1 MNRGIKGLHRLA
13 ATLTALS
20 MAVMLAGCT
29 SQSSAATTTNAT
41 ATATARSEETSTAA
55 TTASASAAPS
65 DSSSAET
72 TAEASTSASGT
83 VELVDQSFKIGIMQL
98 VEHNALDAAKQGFVD
113 GLAALGI
120 VEGQNLTIDFENAQ
134 NDQSNAQT
142 IAQQF
147 AADTD
152 IDLVLAIATPVAQA
166 AVNAITDRPILVTAV
181 TDPAASGLV
190 ESNDAP
196 GGNLTGTSDLN
207 PVKEQMQ
214 LLTELVPDAK
224 TVGIMYSSSEANS
237 EVQAKL
243 AETEAQA
250 LGLETEI
257 FTASASNEIQQVV
270 ESAVGKVDALYIPTD
285 NTFASSMAIVGQVA
299 EEAKLPVIAGEENM
313 MEAGALATVSL
324 DYYKLGQ
331 QTADMAYEILVNGK
345 DPATMPIEYQSDPV
359 LAINQDFAD
368 AIGLTI
374 PDSILAEV
382 GK

>member
-1 MNRGIKGLHRLA
+1 M
-13 ATLTALS
+13 T
-20 MAVMLAGCT
+20 VMLAGCG
-29 SQSSAATTTNAT
+29 SQSGTATTTNT
-41 ATATARSEETSTAA
+41 AAA
-55 TTASASAAPS
+55 TTSATTAEAATSAAAAT

-72 TAEASTSASGT
+72 TAEASASGT
-83 VELVDQSFKIGIMQL
+83 VELVDKSFKIGIMQL
-98 VEHNALDAAKQGFVD
+98 VEHNALDAAKEGFVD
-113 GLAALGI
+113 GLAAHGI
-120 VEGQNLTIDFENAQ
+120 VEGENLTIDFENAQ

-147 AADTD
+147 AADSD

-190 ESNDAP
+190 KSNDAP

-250 LGLETEI
+250 LGLKTEI

-270 ESAVGKVDALYIPTD
+270 ESAVGKVDAIYIPTD

-313 MEAGALATVSL
+313 MKAGALATVSL

-331 QTADMAYEILVNGK
+331 QTADMAYDILVNGK